1 MTNCTSFHIVPI
13 HFIKSK
19 QNRVRLKR
27 IISITL
33 VILLFLSETSIAFA
47 IHYCGGKLVSV
58 QFEMGQAHNGCAM
71 DDSDC
76 DSKESQ
82 VSKSRCCANSMIS
95 IAQTNTYE
103 IFTFNWLII
112 RMPASHLLCE
122 QVLSFSCGEH
132 IKRVLPDPPPI
143 RLVDRSRLQV
153 YII

>member
-47 IHYCGGKLVSV
+47 IHYCGGKLVSA

-82 VSKSRCCANSMIS
+82 VSKSSCCTDSVIS

-112 RMPASHLLCE
+112 RMPASHVLCE
-122 QVLSFSCGEH
+122 QVLSFTSDAS
-132 IKRVLPDPPPI
+132 IKWVLPDPPPI